1 MIGTTNAVG
10 SGGGL
15 KATDAIL
22 RVIAP
27 AGSTVTIS
35 KGAVS
40 KSDAGHENH
49 DDSSLFDY
57 YFIIRASQF
66 DSVTPWTVTATL
78 GTQSISDTVIIDS
91 ADVYSLVL
99 AYTLWLVRDGVS
111 EFGTITPMALKTGPD
126 SSGANA
132 PTVSDGSGYI
142 QIGYSSAGSVSGGGI
157 GYWSDSKIDFS
168 KYSSIHIDG
177 TIRNPTSYPENV
189 AASAWTSVGSS
200 QQDNR
205 ILYAN
210 ISDSTGS
217 TSYVAYDTDIDI
229 SALTDLAYFG
239 LKAFRGTSTNT
250 YTVTRVENCYFE
262 V

>member
-1 MIGTTNAVG
+1 MAIFNMV
-10 SGGGL
+10 GGGGSL
-15 KATDAIL
+15 SATDAIL

-49 DDSSLFDY
+49 DDATLYDY
-57 YFIIRASQF
+57 YFIIHASQF
-66 DSVTPWTVTATL
+66 DSVNPWTVTATL

-91 ADVYSLVL
+91 ADEYGLVL
-99 AYTLWLVRDGVS
+99 SYTLWLVRDGVS
-111 EFGTITPMALKTGPD
+111 EFGTITPMALKTSSD

-142 QIGYSSAGSVSGGGI
+142 RIGFSSSGSVSGGGM

-168 KYSSIHIDG
+168 KYRSIHIDG
-177 TIRNPTSYPENV
+177 TIRNPTSYPENT
-189 AASAWTSVGSS
+189 AASAWTSFGSS

-210 ISDSTGS
+210 ISNSTGS
-217 TSYVAYDTDIDI
+217 TSYVSYDTDIDI
-229 SALTDLAYFG
+229 SSLTDLAYFG
-239 LKAFRGTSTNT
+239 LKAFRGTSSGN
-250 YTVTRVENCYFE
+250 YTDTRVANCYFE